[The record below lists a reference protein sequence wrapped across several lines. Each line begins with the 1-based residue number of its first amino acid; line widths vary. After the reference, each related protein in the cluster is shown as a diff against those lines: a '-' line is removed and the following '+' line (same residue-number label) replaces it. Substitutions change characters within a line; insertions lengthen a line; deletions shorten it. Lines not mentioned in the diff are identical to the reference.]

1 VCALRRPS
9 IARARRHHARSHVV
23 HWDRTHAIGSE
34 GRGDAVVIVMAR
46 SAAELLVRSV
56 GYSVQGLAGVS
67 RSLSIPASLSVL
79 VLAPAALAWTPFA
92 TEVVGYSAGTGVAA
106 GYDDPSRAIG
116 SPSRYSND
124 PTPEWSSVVSPFAPA
139 YLGSQVVSVGAG
151 GSLILRFDA
160 PVTNDAANPFGL
172 DFLVFG
178 NAFYAY
184 NFVTGTTNGSI
195 GGTNAAGVIEVSQ
208 DGLAWSTVPGVRPD
222 SAFPTLGYSDLID
235 PFSPTA
241 GLIEADFTKPV
252 NPAFNAAGLDFAG
265 ILAGYDGSGG
275 GVGVDL
281 ASVSLPWISYVRFS
295 LPTDASG
302 TIEID
307 GVSDVAAIPAPA
319 TLTFA
324 TLALVAAARRRR

>member
-1 VCALRRPS
+1 
-9 IARARRHHARSHVV
+9 
-23 HWDRTHAIGSE
+23 
-34 GRGDAVVIVMAR
+34 M
-46 SAAELLVRSV
+46 
-56 GYSVQGLAGVS
+56 GYSFQGLGGVS

-79 VLAPAALAWTPFA
+79 ALGPAALAWTPFA
-92 TEVVGYSAGTGVAA
+92 TEVVGYNAGAGVAT

-160 PVTNDAANPFGL
+160 PVANDAANPFGVDL
-172 DFLVFG
+172 LVFG
-178 NAFYAY
+178 NAFYAF

-195 GGTNAAGVIEVSQ
+195 GGSNAAGIIEVSQ
-208 DGLAWSTVPGVRPD
+208 DGLLWTTIPGVRPD
-222 SAFPTLGYSDLID
+222 AAFPSLGYSDLAD

-241 GLIEADFTKPV
+241 GLVETDFTMPV

-265 ILAGYDGSGG
+265 ILAGYNGSGG

-281 ASVSLPWISYVRFS
+281 SSVSLPWISHVRFS
-295 LPTDASG
+295 LPIGANG

-307 GVSDVAAIPAPA
+307 GVSDVTAIPGPA
-319 TLTFA
+319 TLVLGAIGMLA
-324 TLALVAAARRRR
+324 TARRRR